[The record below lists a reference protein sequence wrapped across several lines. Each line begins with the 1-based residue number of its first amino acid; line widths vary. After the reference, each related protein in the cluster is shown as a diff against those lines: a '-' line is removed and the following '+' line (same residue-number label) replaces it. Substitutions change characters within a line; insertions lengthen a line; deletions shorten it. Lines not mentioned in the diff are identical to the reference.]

1 MRRYVKLE
9 DNWDREFI
17 INTSDRGSADKI
29 RVSNVAESDDAI
41 HTIDYCGAF
50 ITKFED
56 IGGRKLVIEL
66 SYDFQEEK
74 LAGKKDKK

>member
-1 MRRYVKLE
+1 MRRYIKLE

-56 IGGRKLVIEL
+56 ANGKLVIEL
-66 SYDFQEEK
+66 SYDFQKEK
-74 LAGKKDKK
+74 LTSKKDKK

>member
-9 DNWDREFI
+9 DNWDRKFI

-29 RVSNVAESDDAI
+29 TVSNVAESDDAI

-50 ITKFED
+50 ITKFEYVN
-56 IGGRKLVIEL
+56 GKLVIEL

-74 LAGKKDKK
+74 LASKNDKK